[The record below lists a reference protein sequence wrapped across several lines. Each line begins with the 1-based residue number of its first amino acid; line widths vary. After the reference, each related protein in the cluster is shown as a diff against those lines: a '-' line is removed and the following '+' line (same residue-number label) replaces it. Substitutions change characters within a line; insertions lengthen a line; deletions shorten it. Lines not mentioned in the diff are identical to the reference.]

1 MMKKKHPASIRPLRR
16 SPLATAVHIALGTL
30 LVIAPPAPLLA
41 ASASAQAQNSPNT
54 RTYAI
59 PAGPLGNALTT
70 LAAQA
75 GVLLS
80 FDPAL
85 AAGKTSPTLN
95 GAYPLED
102 AFALL
107 LKDSE
112 LETVRQP
119 SGDFTLRRRTTAT
132 PPAPRSEATLG
143 TVVVQASADASA
155 EGLTRS
161 YAGGQVAR
169 GGRVGLLGNQDI
181 MDTPFSTTAYTSELI
196 QDQQARSVADVVQN
210 DPSVRVARGYG
221 NFQEMYVM
229 RGFPVASDDT
239 AYNGLYG
246 LLPRQYVAAELLERV
261 EVFRGANTFL
271 SGGVGVA
278 SGFGIGGTI
287 NALPKRAPADPL
299 TQVTAG
305 IESGGQTYLAADVAR
320 RFGPDERGGIR
331 VNAARRNG
339 ETSVD
344 GEERELGVF
353 SIGADYRGDTFRLSA
368 DLGHQ
373 NHRIDDPRPSVT
385 PSGSIPDAPD
395 ADDNFAQ
402 SWTYSQERQTFGS
415 LRAEVDFNDSVT
427 GWIAGGMRK
436 GTEKN
441 VLANPTAS
449 ADGSTSANRFDN
461 VREDHVK
468 TAELGLRGKLTTG
481 AVGHTVVVSTA
492 MFDSES
498 RNAWEMSSS
507 FSGDL
512 YDAFD
517 VAMPATLWSGGSMSS
532 PKVTER
538 IRSNS
543 VALADTL
550 VFADDTILLTLGAR
564 HQNFVQK
571 GYNYTTGDKESEYD
585 ESRVTPM
592 AGIVLKATPQVSFYA
607 NYIEGLTKGDTA
619 PNTYDNLPVTNA
631 GKSLAPHVATQKEV
645 GVKYDGGKIGGN
657 LSYFTTDKPVGIVEN
672 STFTEAGEQR
682 NQGIEITAFGEPLRG
697 VRVLGGAS
705 FLDARLKKM
714 SDESLEGNRA
724 IGVPKRQFNLGAEW
738 DIPGVS
744 GLALSGR
751 VVHTSSQYANET
763 NTLSVPSWTRLDL
776 GARYVTTV
784 AEQMVTFRARI
795 DNVTDR
801 DYWASVGGYP
811 GYGYLVLGA
820 PRTFT
825 LSATV
830 NF

>member
-1 MMKKKHPASIRPLRR
+1 MKHATLTPIRTLRR
-16 SPLATAVHIALGTL
+16 SPLAVAVRIALGSLIVGT
-30 LVIAPPAPLLA
+30 PLLTVVPA
-41 ASASAQAQNSPNT
+41 HAQSTQGA
-54 RTYAI
+54 RTYAL
-59 PAGPLGNALTT
+59 PAGPLGSALT
-70 LAAQA
+70 AFAGQA

-85 AAGKTSPTLN
+85 AAGKSSPALN

-107 LKDSE
+107 LKDSG
-112 LETVRQP
+112 LKAVKQP
-119 SGDFTLRRRTTAT
+119 SGDYTLHRRATAAE
-132 PPAPRSEATLG
+132 PAARGEATLG
-143 TVVVQASADASA
+143 TIVVQASADASV
-155 EGLTRS
+155 EGLTKS

-169 GGRVGLLGNQDI
+169 GGRVGLLGNRDI
-181 MDTPFSTTAYTSELI
+181 METPFSTTAYTSELI
-196 QDQQARSVADVVQN
+196 QNQQARSVADVVQN

-287 NALPKRAPADPL
+287 NALPKRAPAEPL
-299 TQVTAG
+299 TQITAG

-331 VNAARRNG
+331 VNTARRNG
-339 ETSVD
+339 ETAVD

-353 SIGADYRGDTFRLSA
+353 SIGADYRGDSVRLSA

-373 NHRIDDPRPSVT
+373 DHRINNPRPSVT
-385 PSGSIPDAPD
+385 PSGGIPDAPD
-395 ADDNFAQ
+395 ASDNHAQ

-415 LRAEVDFNDSVT
+415 LRAEVDLNDSVT
-427 GWIAGGMRK
+427 GWIAGGMRNGK
-436 GTEKN
+436 EKN
-441 VLANPTAS
+441 VLANPTAT
-449 ADGSTSANRFDN
+449 ADGTTSASRFDN
-461 VREDHVK
+461 VREDEVK

-481 AVGHTVVVSTA
+481 SVGHTLVVSA
-492 MFDSES
+492 ALFDSES
-498 RNAWEMSSS
+498 RNAWAMSSS
-507 FSGDL
+507 QVLGDL
-512 YDAFD
+512 YDPFD
-517 VAMPATLWSGGSMSS
+517 AAMPTTVWAGGSMDS

-543 VALADTL
+543 FALADTL
-550 VFADDTILLTLGAR
+550 AFADETVLLTLGAR

-571 GYNYTTGDKESEYD
+571 GYNYTTGAEESDYD

-592 AGIVLKATPQVSFYA
+592 AGIVFKATPQVSFYA
-607 NYIEGLTKGDTA
+607 NYIEGLTRGDTA
-619 PNTYDNLPVTNA
+619 PNTFNGQPVTNA
-631 GKSLAPHVATQKEV
+631 GKSLAPYVAKQKEI
-645 GVKYDGGKIGGN
+645 GVKYDGGRIGGN
-657 LSYFTTDKPVGIVEN
+657 LSYFITDKPVGMVEDG
-672 STFTEAGEQR
+672 TFKDAGLQR
-682 NQGIEITAFGEPLRG
+682 NQGVEISAFGEPLRG

-714 SDESLEGNRA
+714 ANESLEGNRA

-738 DIPGVS
+738 NVPGIA
-744 GLALSGR
+744 GLTLSSR
-751 VVHTSSQYANET
+751 VVHTASQYANET

-776 GARYVTTV
+776 GARYVTMV

-825 LSATV
+825 LNATV

>member
-1 MMKKKHPASIRPLRR
+1 MKQTTPAPSRTLRR
-16 SPLATAVHIALGTL
+16 IALGSLIVGTPFL
-30 LVIAPPAPLLA
+30 
-41 ASASAQAQNSPNT
+41 T
-54 RTYAI
+54 AI
-59 PAGPLGNALTT
+59 PAHAQSEQPQGNAT
-70 LAAQA
+70 
-75 GVLLS
+75 
-80 FDPAL
+80 
-85 AAGKTSPTLN
+85 
-95 GAYPLED
+95 D
-102 AFALL
+102 A
-107 LKDSE
+107 
-112 LETVRQP
+112 
-119 SGDFTLRRRTTAT
+119 
-132 PPAPRSEATLG
+132 EATLG
-143 TVVVQASADASA
+143 AVVVQASADASA
-155 EGLTRS
+155 EGLTKS

-169 GGRVGLLGNQDI
+169 GGRVGLLGNRDI
-181 MDTPFSTTAYTSELI
+181 METPFSTTAYTSELI
-196 QDQQARSVADVVQN
+196 QDQQAKSVADVVQN
-210 DPSVRVARGYG
+210 DPSVRVARGFG

-287 NALPKRAPADPL
+287 NALPKRAPAEPL
-299 TQVTAG
+299 TQFTAG
-305 IESGGQTYLAADVAR
+305 IESGGQTYFAADVAR
-320 RFGPDERGGIR
+320 RFGPDDRGGIR

-339 ETSVD
+339 ETAVD

-353 SIGADYRGDTFRLSA
+353 SIGADYRGDNFRLSA

-373 NHRIDDPRPSVT
+373 NHRIDEPRPSVT
-385 PSGSIPDAPD
+385 PSGGIPDAPD
-395 ADDNFAQ
+395 ASDNFAQ

-415 LRAEVDFNDSVT
+415 LRAEVDVNDSVT

-436 GTEKN
+436 GKEKN
-441 VLANPTAS
+441 VLANPTAT
-449 ADGSTSANRFDN
+449 ADGATSAYRFDN
-461 VREDHVK
+461 VRVDHVK
-468 TAELGLRGKLTTG
+468 TAEVGLRGKLTTG
-481 AVGHTVVVSTA
+481 GVGHTLVVSAA

-498 RNAWEMSSS
+498 RNAWAMSSS
-507 FSGDL
+507 AVLGDL

-517 VAMPATLWSGGSMSS
+517 AAMPATAWAGGSMNS

-538 IRSNS
+538 TRSNS

-550 VFADDTILLTLGAR
+550 AFADETVLLTLGAR
-564 HQNFVQK
+564 HQNFAQK
-571 GYNYTTGDKESEYD
+571 SYNYNTGTEESEYD

-592 AGIVLKATPQVSFYA
+592 AGLVFKATPQVSFYA
-607 NYIEGLTKGDTA
+607 NYIEGLTKGDSA
-619 PNTYDNLPVTNA
+619 PSTYNGLPVSNA
-631 GKSLAPHVATQKEV
+631 GTSLEPYVAKQKEI
-645 GVKYDGGKIGGN
+645 GVKYDGGRIGGN
-657 LSYFTTDKPVGIVEN
+657 LSYFITDKPVGMVEDG
-672 STFTEAGEQR
+672 TFKDAGLQR
-682 NQGIEITAFGEPLRG
+682 NQGIEISAFGELLRG

-714 SDESLEGNRA
+714 ADESLEGNRA

-738 DIPGVS
+738 DVPGIA
-744 GLALSGR
+744 GLTLSSR
-751 VVHTSSQYANET
+751 VVHTSSQYANES

-776 GARYVTTV
+776 GARYVTMV